1 MSAITANQRAAHLL
15 RVKAPALAEAIM
27 AEHYRQRPELERQ
40 YGPVGKKRCLEDA
53 LFHLRFL
60 AGSVEFGDPKVFA
73 DYSAWVGELLAR
85 RRIPVEHVAENL
97 RVTGAVLHQALPAEA
112 VELIGPHLDA
122 ALARLA
128 TAGDQSADHTDAV
141 SRAGRRLNRT
151 QVRENLPQASEIG
164 PLRP

>member
-1 MSAITANQRAAHLL
+1 MSTITPNQRAAHLL

-40 YGPVGKKRCLEDA
+40 YGPAGKLRCLEDA

-73 DYSAWVGELLAR
+73 DYSAWVGGLLAR

-97 RVTGAVLHQALPAEA
+97 RVTGAVLRQALSAEA
-112 VELIGPHLDA
+112 A
-122 ALARLA
+122 
-128 TAGDQSADHTDAV
+128 
-141 SRAGRRLNRT
+141 
-151 QVRENLPQASEIG
+151 
-164 PLRP
+164 